1 MNNELKR
8 PDIIRVDEKDLQ
20 CVGHGKYTGGELW
33 YKGKPF
39 TGFEVID
46 RHPNGNILIEQEHV
60 DGQTMGW
67 EVEYYENGKIKYESL
82 EYGAT
87 SVVFRKF
94 DEEGNLLEEGW
105 VAPVEYYNA
114 VAKETGMDSIEE

>member
-1 MNNELKR
+1 MFKNLM
-8 PDIIRVDEKDLQ
+8 IILILLINLVTFGQGTK
-20 CVGHGKYTGGELW
+20 
-33 YKGKPF
+33 
-39 TGFEVID
+39 IN
-46 RHPNGNILIEQEHV
+46 PNGYNKF
-60 DGQTMGW
+60 
-67 EVEYYENGKIKYESL
+67 YYENGKIKYESL

-114 VAKETGMDSIEE
+114 VAKETGMDPIEE

>member
-1 MNNELKR
+1 MTNELKR
-8 PDIIRVDEKDLQ
+8 PEIIRKKESELESKGV
-20 CVGHGKYTGGELW
+20 GKYTGSEYW
-33 YKGKPF
+33 YQGKPF
-39 TGFEVID
+39 TGFVIYEF
-46 RHPNGNILIEQEHV
+46 HSNGNIAFEAEHV

-67 EVEYYENGKIKYESL
+67 DVEYYENGKIKHESL

-94 DEEGNLLEEGW
+94 NKEGVLTKEGW

-114 VAKETGMDSIEE
+114 VAKETGMDTIEE